1 MNEDEQLQRQ
11 IADIGT
17 RYLKR
22 TVGEIEQLRSYL
34 QSLREGSHDALRSLA
49 SMAHKIHGSGAMF
62 GFDRV
67 SERAYEIE
75 QLARQGSG
83 EDACERL
90 GAAVDALADEVRR
103 QAHARGVQ

>member
-1 MNEDEQLQRQ
+1 MNEDDQLQRQ

-22 TVGEIEQLRSYL
+22 TVGEVEQLRGYL
-34 QSLREGSHDALRSLA
+34 QTFNEGSHEALSALA
-49 SMAHKIHGSGAMF
+49 RLAHKIHGSGAMF
-62 GFDRV
+62 GFDGV

-75 QLARQGSG
+75 QLARHGSS
-83 EDACERL
+83 EEACKRI

-103 QAHARGVQ
+103 QARSRGVQ